1 MAIDEK
7 ERLRRWRLVLGKEAA
22 SGMGGGGAGK
32 PGGSGEGFDLD
43 KADRGM
49 DSVLEALYESERSAG
64 LGSSSPNVSR
74 WLGDIRTYFPSSA
87 VRVMQQDA
95 LQRLNL
101 TQMLMEP
108 EILETVDAD
117 VHLVATLL
125 SLSKVI
131 PEKTKDTA
139 RHVVRK
145 VVSELE
151 RKLANPL
158 IQAVR
163 GSLNR
168 ATRTHRPRYNEIN
181 WDLTIRANLKN
192 YLPEQKTVI
201 AEKLVGHGHKRSSLR
216 DIVLCVDQSGSM
228 AASLV
233 YSGIFGAVLASIR
246 AVSTRMVV
254 FDTSV
259 VDLTDDLQDPV
270 DLLFGTQLGGGTDI
284 NRALA
289 YCQQI
294 ITRPAKTI
302 LVLITDLYEG
312 GNEQEMLRRAAE
324 LVASGVQVICLLA
337 LSDKGT
343 PSFDQ
348 GNAARLASF
357 GIPSFACTPDLFP
370 DMMAAAIQRQD
381 LGIWAAKNDIV
392 TVRAQE
398 EERRK

>member
-22 SGMGGGGAGK
+22 S
-32 PGGSGEGFDLD
+32 
-43 KADRGM
+43 GM

-108 EILETVDAD
+108 EMLETVDAD

-125 SLSKVI
+125 TLSKVI

-139 RHVVRK
+139 RQVVRK
-145 VVSELE
+145 VVNELE

-158 IQAVR
+158 LEAVR

-168 ATRTHRPRYNEIN
+168 ATRTQRPRFNEIN
-181 WDLTIRANLKN
+181 WDLTIRANLKH
-192 YLPEQKTVI
+192 YIPEQKTII

-246 AVSTRMVV
+246 AVSTRMIV
-254 FDTSV
+254 FDT
-259 VDLTDDLQDPV
+259 
-270 DLLFGTQLGGGTDI
+270 
-284 NRALA
+284 A
-289 YCQQI
+289 
-294 ITRPAKTI
+294 
-302 LVLITDLYEG
+302 
-312 GNEQEMLRRAAE
+312 
-324 LVASGVQVICLLA
+324 VA
-337 LSDKGT
+337 
-343 PSFDQ
+343 
-348 GNAARLASF
+348 
-357 GIPSFACTPDLFP
+357 
-370 DMMAAAIQRQD
+370 
-381 LGIWAAKNDIV
+381 
-392 TVRAQE
+392 
-398 EERRK
+398 